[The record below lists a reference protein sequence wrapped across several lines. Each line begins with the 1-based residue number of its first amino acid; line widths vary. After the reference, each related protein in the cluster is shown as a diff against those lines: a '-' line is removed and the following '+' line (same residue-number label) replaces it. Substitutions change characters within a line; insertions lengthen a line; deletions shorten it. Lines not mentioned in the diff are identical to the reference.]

1 MNYIDKL
8 AAVQTW
14 IEDSGLPEREI
25 LSVVINNALDL
36 KPRIQIKAESFLA
49 MYHGKK
55 AKRFSRGETTHY
67 EINDGSVEVSACR
80 RHSEPPETVTI
91 SFFRH

>member
-36 KPRIQIKAESFLA
+36 KPRIQIQADAFLKLFR
-49 MYHGKK
+49 GRK
-55 AKRFSRGETTHY
+55 AKRRALGANTHY
-67 EINDGSVEVSACR
+67 EILDGAIEITACKR
-80 RHSEPPETVTI
+80 EFEPQETITI
-91 SFFRH
+91 